1 MDFETALYLW
11 SFILVIAALVLFV
24 EAVALIRYFLR
35 HRRPRWQRLL
45 ILLPLSVSVW
55 AFIAISQSPP
65 PRPGI
70 IGVHLDYAV
79 YHALM
84 APYFS
89 AATYEQRLLV
99 ICAGVFVLTFVI
111 ERIFH
116 VRYIA
121 SSQYNSHARSISHLA
136 RDTEVP
142 MTAVAR
148 QSWEAQLRGRP

>member
-1 MDFETALYLW
+1 MDFETVLYFW
-11 SFILVIAALVLFV
+11 SLILVIAALVLFV

-70 IGVHLDYAV
+70 IGVHLDYAL
-79 YHALM
+79 YHTLM

-89 AATYEQRLLV
+89 AATYDQRLLV

-121 SSQYNSHARSISHLA
+121 SSQYHSDARSISFLS
-136 RDTEVP
+136 RDTENALQI
-142 MTAVAR
+142 TAL
-148 QSWEAQLRGRP
+148 QSRKVG